1 MVRGVSAGHARRYD
15 ARMNIL
21 GIRST
26 AAARAAL
33 LAALLAAVLALAG
46 CGGGLWIGIG
56 DGFDDDPPVVSLTA
70 STTSAPAGASITLL
84 AAAADDDGIDGV
96 EFYRLEAGGG
106 AQRLGSDLQSPYEL
120 TVVVP
125 TDGRAVLHVF
135 ARAYDFDGNA
145 ADSEMLA
152 ITITP

>member
-1 MVRGVSAGHARRYD
+1 
-15 ARMNIL
+15 MNIL
-21 GIRST
+21 GNRAA
-26 AAARAAL
+26 AAARAA
-33 LAALLAAVLALAG
+33 ALAAVLATALAVTG
-46 CGGGLWIGIG
+46 CGGGIWVGIG
-56 DGFDDDPPVVSLTA
+56 DDFDDPPAVSLTA
-70 STTSAPAGASITLL
+70 SSTQAPAGASITLL
-84 AAAADDDGIDGV
+84 AAAADDGGVDGV

-106 AQRLGSDLQSPYEL
+106 AQRLGSDLQAPYEL
-120 TVVVP
+120 TVTVP